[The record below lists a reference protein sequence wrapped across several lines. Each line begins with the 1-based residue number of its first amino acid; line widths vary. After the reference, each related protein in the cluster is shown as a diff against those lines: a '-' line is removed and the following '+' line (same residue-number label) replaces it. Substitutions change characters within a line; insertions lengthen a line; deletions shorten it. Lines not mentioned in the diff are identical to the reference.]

1 MAEEDVSTRGQY
13 VSGAKSQHIIETSQ
27 YISGYY
33 WQKSVYLRVGV
44 AEVRVTV
51 TSGKSQAEVS
61 VTRGGYAHRLWVN
74 QYNRKA
80 RL

>member
-1 MAEEDVSTRGQY
+1 MLVLEVSVFQ
-13 VSGAKSQHIIETSQ
+13 VVETSQ
-27 YISGYY
+27 YTSGYY

-44 AEVRVTV
+44 AKVSVTV